1 MALVC
6 VALVFTLKERIAQG
20 EHLALLSVRN
30 IVQLLEIHLAH
41 RPQTPTEVLAAMSR
55 RQQGRQKSIDFAR
68 KKRGKPKLF

>member
-20 EHLALLSVRN
+20 AHLPLLSVQN
-30 IVQLLEIHLAH
+30 IVELLEIYLPR